1 MTRSEAREQ
10 AFILIFEKSFNED
23 VSMNELYELAI
34 ESEIANKDEF
44 TQTLAFG
51 VCEKRDEIDEV
62 IEKYSVGWKKT
73 RMSKVAL
80 AVLRLAVY
88 ELIFTQ
94 VPVGAAINEA
104 VELSKK
110 YASKEDCTFVNGVL
124 GTVAKEEKKS

>member
-10 AFILIFEKSFNED
+10 AFILIFEKLFNED
-23 VSMNELYELAI
+23 VSMNDLYELAV

-88 ELIFTQ
+88 ELLFTQ

-124 GTVAKEEKKS
+124 GTVVKEEKKS

>member
-23 VSMNELYELAI
+23 VPMNELYELAV

-80 AVLRLAVY
+80 AVLRLAVF
-88 ELIFTQ
+88 ELLFTQ

>member
-1 MTRSEAREQ
+1 
-10 AFILIFEKSFNED
+10 
-23 VSMNELYELAI
+23 
-34 ESEIANKDEF
+34 
-44 TQTLAFG
+44 
-51 VCEKRDEIDEV
+51 
-62 IEKYSVGWKKT
+62 
-73 RMSKVAL
+73 MSKVAL

>member
-23 VSMNELYELAI
+23 VSMNELYELAV

-88 ELIFTQ
+88 ELLFTQ

-124 GTVAKEEKKS
+124 GTVVKEEKKS

>member
-23 VSMNELYELAI
+23 VSMNDLYELAI

-88 ELIFTQ
+88 ELLFTQ

-124 GTVAKEEKKS
+124 GTVVKEEKKS

>member
-23 VSMNELYELAI
+23 VPMNELYELAV

-44 TQTLAFG
+44 TQALAFG

-80 AVLRLAVY
+80 AVLRLAVF
-88 ELIFTQ
+88 ELLFTQ

>member
-23 VSMNELYELAI
+23 VPMNELYELAV
-34 ESEIANKDEF
+34 ESEIADRDEF

-51 VCEKRDEIDEV
+51 VCEKCEEIDGI
-62 IEKYSVGWKKT
+62 IEKYSVGWKKA
-73 RMSKVAL
+73 RMSKVSL

-88 ELIFTQ
+88 ELLFTQ

-124 GTVAKEEKKS
+124 GTVAKEEKKL